1 MPVWRQSLLKYDV
14 RDKSVKERAMLRKAG
29 MWWIAILIGL
39 GLAGC
44 QNTGRFSQDGGLTW
58 TVDVAGQGE

>member
-1 MPVWRQSLLKYDV
+1 
-14 RDKSVKERAMLRKAG
+14 MLRKAG

-58 TVDVAGQGE
+58 TMDVAGQGE